1 MSPLPLS
8 PDQLG
13 AVEALVRA
21 GRLRRTSVDVRRA
34 MRFINQCQDALGQ
47 VTAITSSNLR
57 YNVAYDAAHDVG
69 EAMLAA
75 YGLRTGSGAGQHAAV
90 GELLEII
97 FDRPPPSLAARHFD
111 EMRTGRNDLRYKAHP
126 VGSAQAELAVGSA
139 TTLLDAAMGR
149 MSPGS

>member
-1 MSPLPLS
+1 VSPQPLS
-8 PDQLG
+8 PDQEA

-21 GRLRRTSVDVRRA
+21 GRLRRTSVDLRRA
-34 MRFINQCQDALGQ
+34 TRFLSQCRDGLGQ
-47 VTAITSSNLR
+47 VGAITSSNIR

-75 YGLRTGSGAGQHAAV
+75 YGLRAGSGPGQHVAV

-97 FDRPPPSLAARHFD
+97 FDAPPPSLAARHYD
-111 EMRTGRNDLRYKAHP
+111 EMRTGRNDLRYRAHP

-139 TTLLDAAMGR
+139 TTLLAAAMGR
-149 MSPGS
+149 M

>member
-1 MSPLPLS
+1 MSPKPLS
-8 PDQLG
+8 PGQST

-21 GRLRRTSVDVRRA
+21 GRLRRTPVDLRRA
-34 MRFINQCQDALGQ
+34 TRFLSQCQDGLDQ
-47 VTAITSSNLR
+47 VTAITSSNIR

-75 YGLRTGSGAGQHAAV
+75 YGLRTATGPGQHAAV

-97 FDRPPPSLAARHFD
+97 FDAPPPSLAARHYD

-126 VGSAQAELAVGSA
+126 VGSAQADLAVGSA
-139 TTLLDAAMGR
+139 TTLLAAAMRR
-149 MSPGS
+149 M